1 MEAGDTNSTPVQSGA
16 QPTESSL
23 DWHTL
28 FPHSVISA
36 KGADV
41 GVTVNV
47 ALGASVGD
55 LLNRFWVPLSVGEGV
70 LVSGTNT
77 GRKDGVEVVTSTTG
91 LLVGRRV
98 GEGVT
103 TFLSVRGGVGGC
115 FDGGSVISN

>member
-1 MEAGDTNSTPVQSGA
+1 M
-16 QPTESSL
+16 
-23 DWHTL
+23 L
-28 FPHSVISA
+28 FPHSITSV

-41 GVTVNV
+41 GVTGSA
-47 ALGASVGD
+47 ALGASVGA

-77 GRKDGVEVVTSTTG
+77 GRRDGVEVMTSTTG

-98 GEGVT
+98 GAGVT
-103 TFLSVRGGVGGC
+103 TFLAVGGSVGGC